1 MILAVVYSAVLGLLS
16 LEEVEGSTLGDE
28 EDSTEL
34 KLTLNREVLDG
45 EVILL
50 VVGERLIEKCKYDE

>member
-1 MILAVVYSAVLGLLS
+1 LILAVVYSAVLGLLS